1 MMRRLTV
8 LLTAVFALLT
18 VSCNNKSDE
27 TDPAQTAAPVRVSVQ
42 DFSVAIDDFGTR
54 AVDVAGY
61 EGVKALTL
69 AFYDTAG
76 NPAYSH
82 TQLRGDATTYTDF
95 GQFSLSLPL
104 GTYTMVV
111 LGHGLSS
118 GEPAIT
124 LTSPTEATFG
134 DYPVRETFS
143 ATQTVTIASYE
154 AVALSAKLTR
164 MISKLQ
170 VISSDPRDE
179 SVQKVLMTFS
189 AGGKSFNPT
198 TGLATSDAGFS
209 NTVAI
214 TSAAGKTSTSNS
226 YLFLS
231 TDEQKMDVTIQMLDA
246 QDNPLYTKHIS
257 DVPFQRNRVT
267 KLTGSLYTNESL
279 SASFQIDSDWLPAY
293 EASF

>member
-1 MMRRLTV
+1 MKGLTIFV
-8 LLTAVFALLT
+8 STVFALLT
-18 VSCNNKSDE
+18 VSCNNKSEEPQPDQ
-27 TDPAQTAAPVRVSVQ
+27 QTTAPVSVLVQ
-42 DFSVAIDDFGTR
+42 DFSVSIEDFGTR
-54 AVDVAGY
+54 ASDLGSY
-61 EGVKALTL
+61 DGVKAITL
-69 AFYDTAG
+69 AFYDKEG
-76 NPAYSH
+76 NAKYKH
-82 TQLRGDATTYTDF
+82 TQLRGDATTYTQF

-111 LGHGLSS
+111 LGHGLSN

-134 DYPVRETFS
+134 DHPVRETLS
-143 ATQTVTIASYE
+143 ATQQVTIASYD
-154 AVALSAKLTR
+154 AVSLSAALSR
-164 MISKLQ
+164 IISKLQ
-170 VISSDPRDE
+170 VASSDLRDA
-179 SVQKVLMTFS
+179 SVQKVRMTFA

-198 TGLATSDAGFS
+198 TGLSLTDAGFS

-246 QDNPLYTKHIS
+246 QDTPLYTKHIT

-267 KLTGSLYTNESL
+267 KLTGNLYTNESL

>member
-1 MMRRLTV
+1 MKRLTI
-8 LLTAVFALLT
+8 LLTAILALLT
-18 VSCNNKSDE
+18 VSCNNKSE
-27 TDPAQTAAPVRVSVQ
+27 EPNPASQTTALVRVSVQ

-69 AFYDTAG
+69 AFYDAAG

-95 GQFSLSLPL
+95 GQFSLSLPM
-104 GTYTMVV
+104 GSYTMVV
-111 LGHGLSS
+111 LGYGLNT
-118 GEPAIT
+118 GEPAVT

-189 AGGKSFNPT
+189 AGGKSFNPA

-231 TDEQKMDVTIQMLDA
+231 TDEQKLVKLVI
-246 QDNPLYTKHIS
+246 PLNIS
-257 DVPFQRNRVT
+257 
-267 KLTGSLYTNESL
+267 
-279 SASFQIDSDWLPAY
+279 
-293 EASF
+293 EAEPRSVK